1 MMHIGQGL
9 VCGTKIQD
17 LIRAG
22 FDFTI
27 FLADYHAMINNK
39 YGGDLAK
46 IQTTAEYFRHCFT
59 ALGVPEDKVEYVLA
73 SKLALERDYWERVLH
88 VARSIT
94 TQRVMRALPIMG
106 RDMKSHDAEAAAV
119 FYPCMQAADIFE
131 MKLDMACAGLDQRKA
146 HILARE
152 AGEKLG
158 WWKPISLH
166 TPILMGL
173 DGIPNAPTGAF
184 DEDPKLNQV
193 IAAKMSKSKLE
204 TSILIHDTP
213 EVIDRKIQKAYCP
226 VGIVEGN
233 PILEYYKTLLFNGD
247 HSVVITRDSKYG
259 GSLSVANYQ
268 ELEETFKT
276 GKLHPKDLKNNMS
289 RLLAEKLEPVRGYFK
304 QHPESLN
311 KMLRLQAS

>member
-1 MMHIGQGL
+1 
-9 VCGTKIQD
+9 
-17 LIRAG
+17 
-22 FDFTI
+22 
-27 FLADYHAMINNK
+27 YHAMINNK

-73 SKLALERDYWERVLH
+73 SKLALERDYWERVLR

-233 PILEYYKTLLFNGD
+233 PILEYYKTLLFNGG

>member
-9 VCGTKIQD
+9 VCGGKIHD
-17 LIRAG
+17 LINAG

-39 YGGDLAK
+39 YGGDLEK
-46 IQTTAEYFRHCFT
+46 IQIAAEYFRHCFT
-59 ALGVPEDKVEYVLA
+59 ALGIPQNKVEYVLA
-73 SKLALERDYWERVLH
+73 STLALEKDYWERVLR

-106 RDMKSHDAEAAAV
+106 RDMKSNDTEAATI

-131 MKLDMACAGLDQRKA
+131 MRLDVACAGLDQRKA

-152 AGEKLG
+152 TGEKLG
-158 WWKPISLH
+158 WGKPVSLH

-173 DGIPNAPTGAF
+173 DGVPNAAVGSF

-193 IAAKMSKSKLE
+193 IAAKMSKSKPE
-204 TSILIHDTP
+204 TNILIHDSP
-213 EVIDRKIQKAYCP
+213 EVIDRKVQKAYCP

-233 PILEYYKTLLFNGD
+233 PILEYYKALFFKED
-247 HSVVITRDSKYG
+247 ESIVIPRDQKYG
-259 GSLSVANYQ
+259 GNLTILGYR

-276 GKLHPKDLKNNMS
+276 GKLHPKDLKNSMS
-289 RLLAEKLEPVRGYFK
+289 RLLAARLEPVRDYFK
-304 QHPESLN
+304 LHPQPLN
-311 KMLRLQAS
+311 AMLRMHAS